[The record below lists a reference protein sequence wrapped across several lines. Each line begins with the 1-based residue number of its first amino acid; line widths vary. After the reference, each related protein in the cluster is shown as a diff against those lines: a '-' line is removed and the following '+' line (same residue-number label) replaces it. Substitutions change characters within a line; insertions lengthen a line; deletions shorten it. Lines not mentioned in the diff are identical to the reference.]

1 MSLKAMARMLLK
13 KVNRKK
19 EFLYRQSIYHIL
31 SKECYGTL
39 YKVDIDH
46 ILSKECYAALY
57 FNHIMTLYVV
67 PGIQICQCH

>member
-19 EFLYRQSIYHIL
+19 KFLYRQNVYHIL

-46 ILSKECYAALY
+46 ILSKECYA
-57 FNHIMTLYVV
+57 TL
-67 PGIQICQCH
+67 